1 MIVKC
6 ATGGADPAGRHGRAA
21 MIFIESGVE
30 GPDRYHCREHVSP
43 AKEKISRRE
52 RKSATSRWTG
62 CNRNGQAQ
70 SIPARPS
77 GRVQHAA

>member
-43 AKEKISRRE
+43 AKEKDLAARE
-52 RKSATSRWTG
+52 KERDFSLDRL
-62 CNRNGQAQ
+62 Q
-70 SIPARPS
+70 S
-77 GRVQHAA
+77 